1 MADINVKLVKS
12 LISEV
17 LNLRLPP
24 PMHSV
29 STRSAT
35 SQFSLTTLPP
45 AARSESL
52 PTLSRQ
58 VKSSKEVLNDEIA

>member
-12 LISEV
+12 LIGSTK
-17 LNLRLPP
+17 PQIAT

>member
-12 LISEV
+12 LIG